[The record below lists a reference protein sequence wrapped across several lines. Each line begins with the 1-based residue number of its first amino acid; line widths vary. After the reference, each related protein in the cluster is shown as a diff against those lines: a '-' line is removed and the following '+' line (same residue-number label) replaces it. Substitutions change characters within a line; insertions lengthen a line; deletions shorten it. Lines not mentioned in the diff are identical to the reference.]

1 MQFVSLF
8 FIVFYLSSCMT
19 QKKNVQKSDDH
30 HKIAIGLLKN
40 CDKPRA
46 LSHLLKAVQ
55 LNPKDFIIRNTLA
68 AIYYSMKEYEKAVL
82 EYKRILKIKPELTE
96 ARVSLARVYV
106 DLNQL
111 DQALKQIEIAEKD
124 ITYTGYLKL
133 IVYKALAQYKGNR
146 YIKAKRNFNE
156 ALSIPRGK
164 TCFNY
169 IHLGRTEIAL
179 GNLEEAEQLLKK
191 AVLKCKKDQPFC
203 GAPQYE
209 EHLVL
214 GRLYVK
220 KGDKK
225 RAKYHLKLFLKKANE
240 EEKIKKAKQLLKAIS

>member
-8 FIVFYLSSCMT
+8 FIIFYLSSCMT

-111 DQALKQIEIAEKD
+111 DQALKQIKIAEKD

-133 IVYKALAQYKGNR
+133 IVYKALAQYKSNR
-146 YIKAKRNFNE
+146 YIRAKKNFNE

-169 IHLGRTEIAL
+169 IHLGENGNRFRQFRRGRTA
-179 GNLEEAEQLLKK
+179 
-191 AVLKCKKDQPFC
+191 
-203 GAPQYE
+203 
-209 EHLVL
+209 
-214 GRLYVK
+214 VK
-220 KGDKK
+220 KSCFKM
-225 RAKYHLKLFLKKANE
+225 
-240 EEKIKKAKQLLKAIS
+240 